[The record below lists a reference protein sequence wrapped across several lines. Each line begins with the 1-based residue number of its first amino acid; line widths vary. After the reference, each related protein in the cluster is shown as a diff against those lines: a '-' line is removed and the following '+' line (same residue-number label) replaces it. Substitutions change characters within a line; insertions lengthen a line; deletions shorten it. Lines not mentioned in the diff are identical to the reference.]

1 MRIGMILDNE
11 FTGDLR
17 VENEV
22 TTLQNAGHKVF
33 VICLNFGTK
42 KNREVFNG
50 AEIFRIS
57 IPKFIKKK
65 LVGLNNTIFNLYPIF
80 WSIHIKRF
88 ITNNKIE
95 VLHVHDLWMLNSAF
109 KANEDFHLP
118 IVSDLHENFVH
129 ALNHYRFANTFPG
142 NILISKKRWEK
153 SEIEWTK
160 KADYIITVIEEAVE
174 RYIALGIPEEKIS
187 VVPNYVNLK
196 SFLSDSIDE
205 GIVNKFKD
213 SFTITYVGGFDV
225 HRGLESTLKAVPK
238 IIKEINNFKLVLVGT
253 GSNFESLVRLSKELN
268 IEDHVSFEGWQPHE
282 KLSSYIKAS
291 DVCLIPH
298 LKTIHTDNTI
308 PHKLFQYMIFEKP
321 VVASNCAPLVR
332 IINETGAGV
341 IFKSNDEN
349 DLADKIVGLYQNPDL
364 RNKMG
369 KKGKQA
375 VLDKY
380 NWDRAAMNLIDVYR
394 RIEQKVKEQ
403 NG

>member
-22 TTLQNAGHKVF
+22 TALQNAGHSVF
-33 VICLNFGTK
+33 ILCLNFGTK
-42 KNREVFNG
+42 KDHENFQG
-50 AEIFRIS
+50 AKIFRIS

-88 ITNNKIE
+88 VANNKIE

-109 KANEDFHLP
+109 KANENYNLP

-160 KADYIITVIEEAVE
+160 KADHIITVIEEAVE
-174 RYIALGIPEEKIS
+174 RYKALGIAEDKIS
-187 VVPNYVNLK
+187 VVANYVNLK
-196 SFLSDSIDE
+196 SFLASPIDKN
-205 GIVNKFKD
+205 IVDKFKD
-213 SFTITYVGGFDV
+213 NFTVTYVGGFDV
-225 HRGLESTLKAVPK
+225 HRGLESTLKSIPK
-238 IIKEINNFKLVLVGT
+238 IIDEIDNFKFVLVGT
-253 GSNFESLVRLSKELN
+253 GSNFDSLVRLSQELN
-268 IEDHVSFEGWQPHE
+268 VEDYISFEGWQPHE

-298 LKTIHTDNTI
+298 LKTVHTDNTI

-321 VVASNCAPLVR
+321 VVASNCNPLVR

-341 IFKSNDEN
+341 IYQSNDEN
-349 DLADKIVGLYQNPDL
+349 SLADKIIELYGNFDL
-364 RNKMG
+364 RSEMG

-380 NWDRAAMNLIDVYR
+380 NWEKAAMNLIGVYEK
-394 RIEQKVKEQ
+394 IERKVKV
-403 NG
+403 

>member
-1 MRIGMILDNE
+1 MILDNE

-22 TTLQNAGHKVF
+22 AALQNAGHSVF
-33 VICLNFGTK
+33 VLCLNFGTK
-42 KNREVFNG
+42 KNHENFQG

-65 LVGLNNTIFNLYPIF
+65 LVGLNNTIFNLYPLF

-88 ITNNKIE
+88 IANNKIE
-95 VLHVHDLWMLNSAF
+95 VLHVHDLWMLNSAY

-118 IVSDLHENFVH
+118 VVSDLHENFVH

-153 SEIEWTK
+153 SETEWTE
-160 KADYIITVIEEAVE
+160 KADHIITVIEEAVE
-174 RYIALGIPEEKIS
+174 RYKALGIAEDKIS
-187 VVPNYVNLK
+187 VVANYVNLE
-196 SFLSDSIDE
+196 SFLSSPIDKSI
-205 GIVNKFKD
+205 INKFKD
-213 SFTITYVGGFDV
+213 NFTVTYVGGFDV
-225 HRGLESTLKAVPK
+225 HRGLESVLKAVPK
-238 IIKEINNFKLVLVGT
+238 ITKVIDNFKLVLVGT
-253 GSNFESLVRLSKELN
+253 GSNFDSLVQLSKELK
-268 IEDHVSFEGWQPHE
+268 IEGYLSLEGWQPHE

-298 LKTIHTDNTI
+298 LKTVHTDNTI

-321 VVASNCAPLVR
+321 VVTSDCNPLVR

-341 IFKSNDEN
+341 IYQSNDEN
-349 DLADKIVGLYQNPDL
+349 NLADKIIELYVNSDL
-364 RNKMG
+364 RNEMG
-369 KKGKQA
+369 KRGKQA

-380 NWDRAAMNLIDVYR
+380 NWDKASMNLIDVYKK
-394 RIEQKVKEQ
+394 IERKIKEQ

>member
-22 TTLQNAGHKVF
+22 IALQNAGHNVF
-33 VICLNFGTK
+33 VLCLNFGSK
-42 KNREVFNG
+42 ESHENFHG

-65 LVGLNNTIFNLYPIF
+65 LVGLNNTIFNLYPVF

-88 ITNNKIE
+88 IVNNKIK

-109 KANEDFHLP
+109 KSNESFNLP
-118 IVSDLHENFVH
+118 VVSDLHENFVH

-142 NILISKKRWEK
+142 NMLISKKRWEK

-160 KADYIITVIEEAVE
+160 KADHIITVIEEAVE
-174 RYIALGIPEEKIS
+174 RYKALGIAGDKIS
-187 VVPNYVNLK
+187 VVANYVNLE
-196 SFLSDSIDE
+196 SFLASPIDE
-205 GIVNKFKD
+205 SIVEKFKD
-213 SFTITYVGGFDV
+213 NFTVTYVGGFDV

-238 IIKEINNFKLVLVGT
+238 IVKEIDNFKLVLVGT
-253 GSNFESLVRLSKELN
+253 GSNFESLVQLSEELN
-268 IEDHVSFEGWQPHE
+268 IENYVLFEGWQPHE

-291 DVCLIPH
+291 DICLIPH
-298 LKTIHTDNTI
+298 LKTVHTDNTI
-308 PHKLFQYMIFEKP
+308 PHKLFQYMIFEKS
-321 VVASNCAPLVR
+321 VVASNCDPIVR
-332 IINETGAGV
+332 IINETKAGV
-341 IFKSNDEN
+341 VFQSNNEN
-349 DLADKIVGLYQNPDL
+349 DLAEKIIALYRNPDL
-364 RNKMG
+364 RNEMG

-380 NWDRAAMNLIDVYR
+380 NWEKAAINLIDVYKKV
-394 RIEQKVKEQ
+394 EQKVKER

>member
-1 MRIGMILDNE
+1 MILDNE

-22 TTLQNAGHKVF
+22 TALQNAGHKVF
-33 VICLNFGTK
+33 VLCLNFGSKESHET
-42 KNREVFNG
+42 FYG
-50 AEIFRIS
+50 AEIFRIP

-65 LVGLNNTIFNLYPIF
+65 LIGLNNTLFNLYPVF

-88 ITNNKIE
+88 IENNKIE

-109 KANEDFHLP
+109 RANESFNLP
-118 IVSDLHENFVH
+118 VVSDLHENFVH

-160 KADYIITVIEEAVE
+160 KADHIITVIEEAVE
-174 RYIALGIPEEKIS
+174 RYKALGIAEDKIS
-187 VVPNYVNLK
+187 VVANYVNLE
-196 SFLSDSIDE
+196 SFLASPIDE
-205 GIVNKFKD
+205 SIVNKFKD
-213 SFTITYVGGFDV
+213 NFTVTYVGGFDV
-225 HRGLESTLKAVPK
+225 HRGLESTLKAIPK
-238 IIKEINNFKLVLVGT
+238 IVKEISNFKLILVGS
-253 GSNFESLVRLSKELN
+253 GSSYEGLVQLSKELN
-268 IEDHVSFEGWQPHE
+268 VENFVSFEGWQPHE

-298 LKTIHTDNTI
+298 LKTVHTDNTI

-321 VVASNCAPLVR
+321 VVASNCNPLVR
-332 IINETGAGV
+332 IINETGAGE
-341 IFKSNDEN
+341 IFQSNNEN
-349 DLADKIVGLYQNPDL
+349 DLADKIISLYHNSDL
-364 RNKMG
+364 RAEMG

-380 NWDRAAMNLIDVYR
+380 NWNKAAMNLIDVYR
-394 RIEQKVKEQ
+394 RIEEKAKER